1 MVHAVKMQVEVF
13 LSRAAQDLFSRYG
26 DRARIPPRRDHIT
39 NCQDTF
45 YTNCQDTF
53 YLSPGFT
60 RRRPVGTLAGRPQ
73 DFPPRLLVIVVP
85 IPDPRSPTS
94 PIFDHQASVGA
105 PPCSRRTRDG
115 LLVDLGRLLQAIET
129 KTDDGTSD
137 GASSSTIE
145 RLCAS

>member
-13 LSRAAQDLFSRYG
+13 LSRAAQDLFSRNG

-45 YTNCQDTF
+45 Y
-53 YLSPGFT
+53 LSPGFT
-60 RRRPVGTLAGRPQ
+60 RRPVGTLAGVPRIS
-73 DFPPRLLVIVVP
+73 PPRLLVIVVP